1 MPTRQS
7 EKQNNQKS
15 VNSVR
20 KLGFIKSFLR
30 VMALFYSILK
40 CVILLLSTL
49 SLKAKHLHLVLNI
62 TDPRHQLNRVQ
73 QASQRQSILKR
84 RQKTPFS
91 LFNRF
96 SIRYVVAA
104 SIYFIGIN
112 FKLGNGGLSRGR
124 NISHYTILYIP
135 S

>member
-1 MPTRQS
+1 MYCLPLLPGIAS
-7 EKQNNQKS
+7 
-15 VNSVR
+15 
-20 KLGFIKSFLR
+20 
-30 VMALFYSILK
+30 FYSILK

-62 TDPRHQLNRVQ
+62 SDPRHQLNSAA
-73 QASQRQSILKR
+73 ASQQQSILKR

-112 FKLGNGGLSRGR
+112 FKLGNGGLSKGR
-124 NISHYTILYIP
+124 NI
-135 S
+135 

>member
-1 MPTRQS
+1 MRKIYCLPRQS

-62 TDPRHQLNRVQ
+62 TDPRHQLN
-73 QASQRQSILKR
+73 S
-84 RQKTPFS
+84 
-91 LFNRF
+91 
-96 SIRYVVAA
+96 AA
-104 SIYFIGIN
+104 SIAATKYSEATAENSFQFIQ
-112 FKLGNGGLSRGR
+112 
-124 NISHYTILYIP
+124 
-135 S
+135 